1 MKNPFLCFKKI
12 SVDQQDIPLEQI
24 LKKNKQM
31 MDDLQT
37 AYQYSTKKDG
47 NELGRLL
54 DHGSRLN
61 NYKSWLTGRDWPK
74 LLTGT
79 LTLAQ
84 RVYDVSVQQVCKIQY
99 SHTDIEE
106 LCNLMELSGK
116 ADFKLSAPFGVFVS
130 ALINTSER
138 NSFELNLTGRA
149 GLHLLGFRLKKAK
162 KLLVIGDLG
171 HFTGAGLQG
180 GRIDIQGAT
189 GSWCGAEMAAGCI
202 RISRD
207 ALSKTGVLMTG
218 GRIQV
223 DGQIVEISAQRSGGE
238 IINRNKEY
246 FDEQSG

>member
-1 MKNPFLCFKKI
+1 MKNPFLCFKNI
-12 SVDQQDIPLEQI
+12 PIDRENIPLEQI
-24 LKKNKQM
+24 LKKNKQV

-37 AYQYSTKKDG
+37 AYLCSIKNDG
-47 NELGRLL
+47 KELSRLL

-61 NYKSWLTGRDWPK
+61 AYKSWLSGRDWPK
-74 LLTGT
+74 LLTET

-84 RVYDVSVQQVCKIQY
+84 RVYDVSVQLVCNIDY
-99 SHTDIEE
+99 SLTDIEE

-130 ALINTSER
+130 ALINASEK
-138 NSFELNLTGRA
+138 SCFKLNLTGRT
-149 GLHLLGFRLKKAK
+149 GLHLLGFGLKKAK

-180 GRIDIQGAT
+180 GTLDIKGSV
-189 GSWCGAEMAAGCI
+189 GSWCGAGMAEGCI
-202 RISRD
+202 RVSRD

-223 DGQIVEISAQRSGGE
+223 GGQIAEISAQRSGGE